1 VVFFKFFYADLT
13 QFFLKRE
20 RKSREKNRFQAVK
33 KKMSAGL
40 AQRTQKR
47 FKFHNI
53 IVGQSLTKKKKPVY
67 ADLSQFFLERER
79 KSREKKPVS
88 NC

>member
-20 RKSREKNRFQAVK
+20 RKSREKNRFQAAK

-47 FKFHNI
+47 FKFRNI
-53 IVGQSLTKKKKPVY
+53 IVRQTLTKRKKKI
-67 ADLSQFFLERER
+67 FRIR
-79 KSREKKPVS
+79 KSMQLESIPP
-88 NC
+88 